1 MRNFEIIKEVYKITK
16 EQEHLS
22 RWDVEFSPEEQVEK
36 IRKLIEHRRPLQFP
50 KKKEKEWMK

>member
-50 KKKEKEWMK
+50 KKKEKE

>member
-22 RWDVEFSPEEQVEK
+22 SWERDGVEQVEK

-50 KKKEKEWMK
+50 KKKEKE